1 MFKNKRWRNEQPSKK
16 RWVLFLV
23 IGLGVVLVLGQF
35 IAPSLSSPSVDNQPP
50 PKAQEESTDASTED
64 DLFLAEYDPNADTFF
79 DAETDEEQP
88 LWQEGGSLALKL
100 ALVLGVV
107 YLAMAGLRWLQKD
120 RQNIGGGGTAIRVLE
135 TTGLAPGRSLH
146 LVVVGEKTLLIGATD
161 QQFTL
166 LAELAQVTPPLPDE
180 EAVENQ
186 SSIFEEA
193 LQKQH
198 QKQPQTIAASEWE
211 ATLDGLKMGIRR
223 FRESVRV

>member
-1 MFKNKRWRNEQPSKK
+1 M
-16 RWVLFLV
+16 
-23 IGLGVVLVLGQF
+23 VLVLGQV
-35 IAPSLSSPSVDNQPP
+35 IAPSLSNPSGDNPP
-50 PKAQEESTDASTED
+50 APKTQEEPTDASTED
-64 DLFLAEYDPNADTFF
+64 DLFLAEYDPNTDTFF

-120 RQNIGGGGTAIRVLE
+120 RQNIGGGAAIRVLE

-166 LAELAQVTPPLPDE
+166 LAELAQITPPLPE
-180 EAVENQ
+180 KESVENQ

-193 LQKQH
+193 LQKQQ

-211 ATLDGLKMGIRR
+211 ATLDGLKMGVRR